1 MKKILLLSTSIT
13 LLTFLFTGC
22 NVVKHSV
29 TYPAYLNA
37 SNMDGTKARMYSEKY
52 GLHGG
57 YLKLM
62 EEHEWENDIKNINN
76 LDEKKQIEMI
86 KQNALLIERINNP
99 KESLQLEAVS
109 QHWSNIKYINNP
121 TNRVKEEAFK
131 NEEKLLES
139 VIKYPSMI
147 KYIENPN
154 EKIQLSAVKADGLVI
169 EHIKLPSNS
178 VQLEA
183 VKSNGLALKY
193 ITNPSELI
201 KSESVRNNWRS
212 ISYIE
217 NPNETLQI
225 EAVKKDWEAIKY
237 IKNPTLAAKIEAS
250 KNAKMVRTNHK
261 MKDYVLLDKYIKIE
275 IKDDYEYSIKNLTN
289 QFINI
294 NNISFY
300 YGKDSKGNDIYST
313 ESFTLPPNSIKSLSF
328 THPEDVLYDKGP
340 HVNFGFAVN
349 YSIGTKNLEAYK
361 VNKYLIAEF
370 IEYKKY

>member
-62 EEHEWENDIKNINN
+62 EEHEWESDIKNINN

-139 VIKYPSMI
+139 VI
-147 KYIENPN
+147 
-154 EKIQLSAVKADGLVI
+154 
-169 EHIKLPSNS
+169 
-178 VQLEA
+178 
-183 VKSNGLALKY
+183 
-193 ITNPSELI
+193 
-201 KSESVRNNWRS
+201 
-212 ISYIE
+212 
-217 NPNETLQI
+217 
-225 EAVKKDWEAIKY
+225 
-237 IKNPTLAAKIEAS
+237 
-250 KNAKMVRTNHK
+250 
-261 MKDYVLLDKYIKIE
+261 
-275 IKDDYEYSIKNLTN
+275 
-289 QFINI
+289 
-294 NNISFY
+294 
-300 YGKDSKGNDIYST
+300 
-313 ESFTLPPNSIKSLSF
+313 
-328 THPEDVLYDKGP
+328 
-340 HVNFGFAVN
+340 
-349 YSIGTKNLEAYK
+349 
-361 VNKYLIAEF
+361 EF
-370 IEYKKY
+370 